1 MKFQRW
7 TVNRQTRYEGGFQG
21 RTNKLVDGC
30 YSFWQGAL
38 VPVVQALISKE
49 DSQLVA
55 FMKRPLFHR
64 EALQEY
70 ILICCQRP
78 TGGLIDK
85 PGKPADPYHT
95 CYTLSGLSV
104 AQHCDIERDPIVIG
118 DPMNEVLPTHPVHNV
133 PPKAALKSYMHF
145 LHQPEEEDEPLT
157 EPIYEAELNGVPSR
171 ESSNTAGTFER
182 LFKSPSSVAN
192 DEQMDVS
199 YDARSSSRDESMTRE
214 GSQATEV
221 SLKSNE
227 ETTSNRNSEEK
238 SRSAISMNESSD
250 KSRSDRESSGRSS
263 SWVDIGTESS
273 ERDVTS
279 QPRSEADE
287 NF

>member
-1 MKFQRW
+1 M
-7 TVNRQTRYEGGFQG
+7 
-21 RTNKLVDGC
+21 DGC

-49 DSQLVA
+49 DPDLGA

-70 ILICCQRP
+70 ILICCQKP
-78 TGGLIDK
+78 SGGLIDK

-104 AQHCDIERDPIVIG
+104 AQHCDIERDPVVIG
-118 DPMNEVLPTHPVHNV
+118 DPLNEVLPTHPVHNV
-133 PPKAALKSYMHF
+133 PPKTALKSYMHF
-145 LHQPEEEDEPLT
+145 LHQPEDDDEPLT
-157 EPIYEAELNGVPSR
+157 EPIYENESLQNGNQSSR
-171 ESSNTAGTFER
+171 ASSNTTGTFER
-182 LFKSPSSVAN
+182 LFKSPSSCIE
-192 DEQMDVS
+192 DQMDVS
-199 YDARSSSRDESMTRE
+199 YDIRSSSRDESETRE
-214 GSQATEV
+214 GSQATEI

-227 ETTSNRNSEEK
+227 ETTSNRNSVEK
-238 SRSAISMNESSD
+238 SSAISVNDSE

-273 ERDVTS
+273 EREITS
-279 QPRSEADE
+279 QPRSEQADE
-287 NF
+287 NME